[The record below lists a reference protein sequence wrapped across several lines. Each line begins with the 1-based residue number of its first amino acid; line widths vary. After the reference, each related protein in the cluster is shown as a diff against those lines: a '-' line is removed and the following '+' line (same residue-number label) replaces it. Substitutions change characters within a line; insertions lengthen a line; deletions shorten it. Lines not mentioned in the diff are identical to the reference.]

1 MVMVVWLALLLFEV
15 IVGEV
20 IEVNGEVIEVKV
32 LFVISIVGQS
42 VVVAVANA
50 PTFGKSFMLIKS
62 SYKL

>member
-1 MVMVVWLALLLFEV
+1 MVIVVWLWFEV
-15 IVGEV
+15 AV
-20 IEVNGEVIEVKV
+20 EVIEVKV
-32 LFVISIVGQS
+32 LFVISIVGS